1 MPGSPPISVAD
12 PETKP
17 PPATRSISARPVTTR
32 GSVLEAPDRSSSA
45 KVRPAGPRRAAAP
58 ATPSA
63 AASSMMVFHS
73 PQDSHLP
80 CQRWVIAPQFWQ
92 T

>member
-1 MPGSPPISVAD
+1 MRGCGALA
-12 PETKP
+12 PE
-17 PPATRSISARPVTTR
+17 
-32 GSVLEAPDRSSSA
+32 RSSSA
-45 KVRPAGPRRAAAP
+45 KARPAPPRRPAAAP
-58 ATPSA
+58 TPSA

-80 CQRWVIAPQFWQ
+80 CQRCVIAPQFWQ

>member
-1 MPGSPPISVAD
+1 M
-12 PETKP
+12 
-17 PPATRSISARPVTTR
+17 R
-32 GSVLEAPDRSSSA
+32 GCGVESPDRSSSA
-45 KVRPAGPRRAAAP
+45 NGRPAPPRRAAAAP
-58 ATPSA
+58 MPSA

-73 PQDSHLP
+73 PQESHLP